1 MLDPVL
7 LKTFLA
13 VEETRSFT
21 RAAERLKVR
30 QSTVSQHVRK
40 LEAATSRQLF
50 TRDTHSVEL
59 TGDGEAMIG
68 FARGIVDTIDRAM
81 TYFTEPELRGQV
93 RFGVSEDFVLGGLP
107 EILRRFRASHPL
119 VEVKLT
125 VELSGILHEQLRA
138 GELDLILGK
147 RLNADD
153 SGIPLWTD
161 ELMWAGAEGIEV
173 DVGAPVPLITYPP
186 PSVTR
191 ALAVEALRLGGRE
204 WRLACTSASLNGLR
218 AAALAGLGV
227 VVFAR
232 GLLPSGLVELPPEF
246 GLPELGEVEFMLTG
260 RESALREPAAALAGA
275 ITTAAGRLKTVL

>member
-21 RAAERLKVR
+21 RAAERLKLR

-50 TRDTHSVEL
+50 VRDTHSVKL
-59 TGDGEAMIG
+59 TGDGEAMVG

-81 TYFTEPELRGQV
+81 TYFTEPELRGEV

-125 VELSGILHEQLRA
+125 VELSGILHERLRA
-138 GELDLILGK
+138 GELDLMLAKRIDGDELGY
-147 RLNADD
+147 
-153 SGIPLWTD
+153 PLWTD
-161 ELMWAGAEGIEV
+161 RLVWACVDGLELDPGL
-173 DVGAPVPLITYPP
+173 PVPLITYPP
-186 PSVTR
+186 PSLTR
-191 ALAVEALRLGGRE
+191 ARAVEALRVAGRE

-227 VVFAR
+227 MVSAR
-232 GLLPSGLVELPPEF
+232 TLLPAGLIEVPREF
-246 GLPELGEVEFMLTG
+246 GLPDPGEVEFMLTG
-260 RESALREPAAALAGA
+260 QDSALHEPAAALAGA
-275 ITTAAGRLKTVL
+275 ITTAAGQLQTML